1 MMFLRH
7 NLFLPYAAISKL
19 FTMYN
24 VNTMDIT
31 RLYIIFSYCT
41 KYSVFNSFYT
51 LHLVNKCYYNT
62 DASKKEDVNIN
73 LHPPFFMY
81 TSIHFLFEFY
91 RIFLSIIGLPYGSP
105 AMT

>member
-7 NLFLPYAAISKL
+7 TLFLPYAAISNL

-24 VNTMDIT
+24 MNTIDIS
-31 RLYIIFSYCT
+31 RMYITFYCT
-41 KYSVFNSFYT
+41 KYSVFNPIYT
-51 LHLVNKCYYNT
+51 LYLVTKCYYNT
-62 DASKKEDVNIN
+62 HLLKKEDVNIN
-73 LHPPFFMY
+73 LHPPFCMY
-81 TSIHFLFEFY
+81 TRIHFLFEFY